1 MSVQISDMLNKL
13 VIQKDPVNKLI
24 KIQFLEEDKAI
35 VLNKFMWAVINH
47 DNVIGENWDL
57 ENLQPNLTNYK
68 DLTDIAILTKI
79 KNRCL
84 QDKLDNKFINLLL
97 VLCHYSF

>member
-24 KIQFLEEDKAI
+24 KISFMEDDRAI
-35 VLNKFMWAVINH
+35 VLNKFMWAVINS
-47 DNVIGENWDL
+47 NKVIGENWDL
-57 ENLQPNLTNYK
+57 ENLKPNLTNY
-68 DLTDIAILTKI
+68 DNLTDIAVLTKI

-84 QDKLDNKFINLLL
+84 HDKLDDKFINLLL

>member
-1 MSVQISDMLNKL
+1 MSVQINDMLNKL
-13 VIQKDPVNKLI
+13 VVQKDPENKLI
-24 KIQFLEEDKAI
+24 KIHFMENDRAI

-47 DNVIGENWDL
+47 NSVIGENWDL
-57 ENLQPNLTNYK
+57 EQLQPDLTNYE

-84 QDKLDNKFINLLL
+84 EDKLDDNFINLLL

>member
-24 KIQFLEEDKAI
+24 KIKFLEEDKAI
-35 VLNKFMWAVINH
+35 VINKFMWAVINS